1 MQYCYRY
8 HTEVFLSVH
17 SDPVLVFDVGGSHIS
32 TAICL
37 LPQLSLMQLERT
49 PLPAKASVEAFL
61 DTLTS
66 SAQRVQTHHNPPIG
80 AAIAIAG
87 PFDYSAGISHM
98 RHKLEYLRGFDLK
111 RALAHRFNWT
121 PNMVH
126 FLNDAAAFLQGELAT
141 GPAQRAQK
149 AIGVT
154 IGTGIG
160 SAFAHRG
167 RLITQGLNVP
177 HHGEIWNLPYN
188 GGIIEDFIST
198 RAIQASYLHQTGR
211 SCDVKTIAS
220 LASHEPAAQQV
231 FANFGQQLGRILR
244 HITTD
249 FAPDVIVI
257 GGGIAHA
264 SHLFLAMAQQ
274 ELGPSTIQLQVS
286 TQLDQAP
293 LIGAAVSWFNHV
305 SSHTIQKTA
314 TRDAI

>member
-1 MQYCYRY
+1 MS
-8 HTEVFLSVH
+8 LH

-37 LPQLSLMQLERT
+37 LPQLSLMQMERT
-49 PLPAKASVEAFL
+49 SLPAQTSVEAFL
-61 DTLTS
+61 DAIAS
-66 SAQRVQTHHNPPIG
+66 SAQHVQTQHTRPIG

-98 RHKLEYLRGFDLK
+98 RHKLEYLCGFDLK
-111 RALAHRFNWT
+111 QAIAQRLNWA

-141 GPAQRAQK
+141 GAVQQAKR
-149 AIGVT
+149 AIGIT

-160 SAFAHRG
+160 SAFARHG
-167 RLITQGLNVP
+167 HLITEGLNVP
-177 HHGEIWNLPYN
+177 PQGEIWNLPYN

-198 RAIQASYLHQTGR
+198 RAIQSSYLHQTGR

-244 HITTD
+244 HLATD

-274 ELGPSTIQLQVS
+274 ELAPSTIHLQVS
-286 TQLDQAP
+286 AQLDQAP

-305 SSHTIQKTA
+305 GSLPIQKTA
-314 TRDAI
+314 TPDAI